1 MSMPAGKYYVGDL
14 CYVMHDRWDEL
25 CNLTIQ
31 DNKVLNG
38 EFTLS
43 DGTRFALFSTMY
55 GDGCYEDQYGN
66 QYPVDAGLIGCILVN
81 DISPEE
87 RGNIK
92 SGAVHEFAYS
102 FTPSEHDG
110 VIVFGD
116 FRIDTKESVRNS
128 KEVPDEDYW
137 DHPSEDYRE

>member
-1 MSMPAGKYYVGDL
+1 MSMPSGEYYVGDL

-55 GDGCYEDQYGN
+55 GDGCYEDQIGN
-66 QYPVDAGLIGCILVN
+66 QYPVDAGLIGCILLK
-81 DISPEE
+81 DISPSEME
-87 RGNIK
+87 NIK
-92 SGAVHEFAYS
+92 HGKVHVFPQY
-102 FTPSEHDG
+102 FTPIEEDG
-110 VIVFGD
+110 VIVFHKI
-116 FRIDTKESVRNS
+116 RIDTKDSVRYNR
-128 KEVPDEDYW
+128 EIPDEDYW
-137 DHPSEDYRE
+137 DNPSEDYRE